1 MKHRISILVLV
12 AFTAVACQTVPSRP
26 DYCKEK
32 PSLIYTVADQV
43 HIDPRVLDS
52 LLLYANLEALRHNC
66 YLPQQVRYAV
76 SSLRALLQGNP
87 TYADVVELALTWTS
101 YINQYAGSVV
111 VALSTITPY
120 LDRPVPLLDCDRQ
133 LILAH
138 LNRQE
143 AMLDTLFLERKVTE
157 DPNTDGSPHT

>member
-1 MKHRISILVLV
+1 MKRRTAILTILI
-12 AFTAVACQTVPSRP
+12 FSLIACQTVPSRP
-26 DYCKEK
+26 DYCNEK

-87 TYADVVELALTWTS
+87 TYADVVQLAGTWTS
-101 YINQYAGSVV
+101 YINQYAGGVV
-111 VALSTITPY
+111 VALSTITPK
-120 LDRPVPLLDCDRQ
+120 LDRPVSLLECDRQ
-133 LILAH
+133 LILTH

-143 AMLDTLFLERKVTE
+143 AMLDTLFPESKSE
-157 DPNTDGSPHT
+157 MPQ

>member
-1 MKHRISILVLV
+1 MKRRTAILTILI
-12 AFTAVACQTVPSRP
+12 FSLIACQTVPSRP
-26 DYCKEK
+26 DYCRDK

-87 TYADVVELALTWTS
+87 TYADVVQLALAWTS

-133 LILAH
+133 LILTH

-143 AMLDTLFLERKVTE
+143 AMLDTLFPESKSEL
-157 DPNTDGSPHT
+157 PQ